1 MRQADM
7 HANKFSVPTVA
18 EAGNES
24 RPLAGS
30 ALSGEARLRELQ
42 HLADTAR
49 KVRDQAAAEL
59 TRNGST
65 HHIARDRIAAAERML
80 RKAQHEI
87 TELRARLGPALRT
100 PAAPPTKRND
110 FELAVLLGHSTARF
124 ARGDAAQ
131 PALQLQD
138 TASRGSQA
146 IGTGYKPIA
155 RAKAP
160 AGSSW
165 RLLVFGLVVGLGIAA
180 GAIGAYVALADA
192 SASAAVRDGTADAF
206 TKLRDTW
213 SGLAASASLPR
224 AGGATIAAGSTDAR
238 GAPVSSATTPDR
250 LQEEQVR
257 SAAEQRLARQIASQ
271 KDKEPRS

>member
-1 MRQADM
+1 M
-7 HANKFSVPTVA
+7 HAKKYPILA
-18 EAGNES
+18 APEAGNES

-80 RKAQHEI
+80 HKTQQEI
-87 TELRARLGPALRT
+87 AELRAQLGPALRT
-100 PAAPPTKRND
+100 PAAPTTKRDD

-124 ARGDAAQ
+124 AQGDAAQ

-146 IGTGYKPIA
+146 IGKGYKPTA
-155 RAKAP
+155 RVKAP
-160 AGSSW
+160 AGPSR
-165 RLLVFGLVVGLGIAA
+165 RLLVFGLMVGLGIAA
-180 GAIGAYVALADA
+180 GAIGAYVALADN
-192 SASAAVRDGTADAF
+192 SASAAVRDGTAEAF

-213 SGLAASASLPR
+213 SGLVGAASLSR
-224 AGGATIAAGSTDAR
+224 AGGSSIAAGSTGSRA
-238 GAPVSSATTPDR
+238 APISSANTPDR

-271 KDKEPRS
+271 KNKEPRS

>member
-1 MRQADM
+1 M
-7 HANKFSVPTVA
+7 HANKYSVPTA
-18 EAGNES
+18 PKAGSES

-80 RKAQHEI
+80 RKAQQEI
-87 TELRARLGPALRT
+87 TELRAELGPALRP

-124 ARGDAAQ
+124 AQGDATQ

-138 TASRGSQA
+138 TASRGPQA
-146 IGTGYKPIA
+146 VRAGYKPAA
-155 RAKAP
+155 RAKTP
-160 AGSSW
+160 ETSSW
-165 RLLVFGLVVGLGIAA
+165 RLLVFGLMVGLGIAA
-180 GAIGAYVALADA
+180 GAIGAYIALADDA
-192 SASAAVRDGTADAF
+192 ASAAVRDGTAEAF

-213 SGLAASASLPR
+213 SDLAGAASLSR
-224 AGGATIAAGSTDAR
+224 AGGGSIAAGSTGRAV
-238 GAPVSSATTPDR
+238 PTSSANAPDR

-257 SAAEQRLARQIASQ
+257 SAAEERLARQIASQ
-271 KDKEPRS
+271 RNKEPRS